1 MCQRPNCMYVHPPLM
16 KMMNQV
22 QGQGRGKPSFP
33 FQKNGKTRDF
43 APSAPEGGQ
52 N

>member
-1 MCQRPNCMYVHPPLM
+1 MYVHPPLM

-22 QGQGRGKPSFP
+22 QGRGKPNFP
-33 FQKNGKTRDF
+33 FHKNGKSRDF
-43 APSAPEGGQ
+43 TPQGPDGGQ